1 MKIKYGKP
9 KLNIIGVKELV
20 DIATNKDRYIKN
32 KKPISLLIIVLVTF
46 LFTILLTSVLILS
59 NVKTEKILDI
69 DYFLLMF
76 IYIVLLIYIGQ
87 IIFMYFKC
95 KKATK
100 GELEIT
106 NDYIED
112 SFDGVSIKL
121 DKDIIK
127 SIVIGKN
134 SIVILS
140 SFEMFLFVSIEYKD
154 KIIKA
159 LESKMKD
166 VNIIYKSTK

>member
-1 MKIKYGKP
+1 MKIKYKKP
-9 KLNIIGVKELV
+9 ELNIGGVKELV
-20 DIATNKDRYIKN
+20 DIASNKDRYIKN
-32 KKPISLLIIVLVTF
+32 KKPIKIITIVLITF
-46 LFTILLTSVLILS
+46 LFTISLTALLILL
-59 NVKTEKILDI
+59 NVKTEKIIDI

-87 IIFMYFKC
+87 IILMYFKC
-95 KKATK
+95 KKATN
-100 GELEIT
+100 GVLEIT
-106 NDYIED
+106 DKYIED

-127 SIVIGKN
+127 SIVIGKK

-140 SFEMFLFVSIEYKD
+140 DFEMFLFVSIDYKD

-159 LESKMKD
+159 LESTMQD
-166 VNIIYKSTK
+166 VNIVYKSTK

>member
-9 KLNIIGVKELV
+9 ELSIKGVKELV
-20 DIATNKDRYIKN
+20 DIAGNKDRYIKN
-32 KKPISLLIIVLVTF
+32 KKPINILTIVLLTF
-46 LFTILLTSVLILS
+46 LFTILLTSLLILS

-69 DYFLLMF
+69 DYFILMF

-95 KKATK
+95 KKTTK
-100 GELEIT
+100 GEIEIT

-127 SIVIGKN
+127 SIVIGKK

-140 SFEMFLFVSIEYKD
+140 DFEMFLFVSIECKD

-159 LESKMKD
+159 LKSKMKD
-166 VNIIYKSTK
+166 INIIIK